1 MKRYLDLVPISAK
14 IHRKQSRMSIF
25 CIVLAVFLVT
35 TIFGMADMFIR
46 SQILQAQMDGGNFH
60 VGLRYVTD
68 EDCALIAKR
77 PAVKAAAR
85 YGVLNYRGE
94 DGYTLSGKTAIIM
107 GCDEP
112 WFSDMM
118 VDGIVEGRFP
128 QTESEAMLTQSA
140 KDRLGFQIGDI
151 VMMDGPDGEKLTY
164 IISGFCKDAIKTTSE
179 DSIGVSITT
188 DAFRSIYPAVKHE
201 TLEDYD
207 SVCYVQFENPWNAR
221 QELQKLKADFGLS
234 DEQVYENVKLMG
246 LYGQS
251 DSSKMM
257 QIYAVAA
264 VLFVLVLTTGV
275 IMIASS
281 LNSNVAQRTEFFGLM
296 RCIGATPKQV
306 IRLVRKEALLWCRLA
321 IPIGIGV
328 GIVVIWI
335 LCAVLRV
342 LSPEYFAQMPAF
354 GLSIPSILAGILMGL
369 LTVLLAAR
377 SPAKKAAR
385 VSPLAAVSGNANGF
399 QPAKKAANTRFFKVE
414 TALGI
419 HHAKASKKNLI
430 LMVGSFALS
439 IILFL
444 SFTVTVDFMNHALT
458 PLRPWTAD
466 LSIISPD
473 NSLSVDSG
481 ILRELKEYPAVKTAY
496 GRMFA
501 YDLPMEGAVDLR
513 KADLLTYE
521 ENQFGWA
528 KEYLLEGS
536 LDTVVN
542 RPGTALVVYEPETTI
557 QVGDTITLDIG
568 GKAQQIQISGMLST
582 APFGNANDGTVL
594 LICSEDTFRQFTG
607 TSDYTVI
614 DIQLTNKA
622 TNEDVHAIQQM
633 AGTSYTFSDERMS
646 NSSVKGSYYSFCLFL
661 YGFLVLI
668 ALITVF
674 NIVNSV
680 AMSVAAR
687 TKQYGAFRAIG
698 LSSRQLK
705 KMVVAEACVY
715 TIIGSI
721 IGTVL
726 GLICNQKLFELLIT
740 SSWGDTWRI
749 PWMELTIIL
758 FVTVLAVIFAVRG
771 PVRKIHKMSIVDT
784 ISAQ

>member
-68 EDCALIAKR
+68 EDCSLIAKR

-107 GCDEP
+107 GCDAP

-118 VDGIVEGRFP
+118 VDGIAEGNFP

-140 KDRLGFQIGDI
+140 KDRLGFQIGDTVVI
-151 VMMDGPDGEKLTY
+151 DGPDGEKLTY
-164 IISGFCKDAIKTTSE
+164 IISGFCKDAMKTTSE

-221 QELQKLKADFGLS
+221 REIQQLKADLGLS

-246 LYGQS
+246 MYGQS

-257 QIYAVAA
+257 QIYVVAA
-264 VLFVLVLTTGV
+264 ILFVLVLAAGV
-275 IMIASS
+275 MMIASS

-306 IRLVRKEALLWCRLA
+306 IRLVRKEALLWCRFA
-321 IPIGIGV
+321 IPAGIGAGV
-328 GIVVIWI
+328 VVIWI
-335 LCAVLRV
+335 LCAVLRI
-342 LSPEYFAQMPAF
+342 LSPEYFAQMPAL
-354 GLSIPSILAGILMGL
+354 GLSIPSILAGILVGL

-385 VSPLAAVSGNANGF
+385 VSPLAAVSGNANGQ
-399 QPAKKAANTRFFKVE
+399 QPAKRAANTRLFKVE
-414 TALGI
+414 TALGV
-419 HHAKASKKNLI
+419 HHATASRKNLI
-430 LMVGSFALS
+430 LMAGSFALS

-444 SFTVTVDFMNHALT
+444 SFSVTVDFMKHSLT

-473 NSLSVDSG
+473 HSLSVDSG
-481 ILRELKEYPAVKTAY
+481 ILGKLKENPAVKAAY

-501 YDLPMEGAVDLR
+501 YDLPMEGAIEPQ

-536 LDTVVN
+536 LDTVASQ
-542 RPGTALVVYEPETTI
+542 PGTALIVYEPETTI
-557 QVGDTITLDIG
+557 QVGDTVTLDIG
-568 GKAQQIQISGMLST
+568 GKNQQLQIAGMLST
-582 APFGNANDGTVL
+582 APFGNANDTAL
-594 LICSEDTFRQFTG
+594 LICSEDTFRQLSG
-607 TSDYTVI
+607 TSNYTIV

-622 TNEDVHAIQQM
+622 TDEDVNAIQQI

-646 NSSVKGSYYSFCLFL
+646 NSSVRGTYYCFCLFI

-674 NIVNSV
+674 NIINSIT
-680 AMSVAAR
+680 MSVAAR
-687 TKQYGAFRAIG
+687 TRQYGVFRAIG
-698 LSSRQLK
+698 LSTRQLK
-705 KMVVAEACVY
+705 KMIIAEACVY
-715 TIIGSI
+715 TITGSI

-726 GLICNQKLFELLIT
+726 GLICNQKLFEMLIT
-740 SSWGDTWRI
+740 CFWGDAWGI

-758 FVTVLAVIFAVRG
+758 FIMILAVIFAVRG

>member
-14 IHRKQSRMSIF
+14 VHRKQSRMSIF

-46 SQILQAQMDGGNFH
+46 GQILQAQLDGGNFH

-94 DGYTLSGKTAIIM
+94 DGYTLSGKMAVIM
-107 GCDEP
+107 GCDES

-128 QTESEAMLTQSA
+128 QTESEVMLTQSA
-140 KDRLGFQIGDI
+140 KDRLGFQIGDTVVI
-151 VMMDGPDGEKLTY
+151 DGPDGKKLTY
-164 IISGFCKDAIKTTSE
+164 TISGFCKDAIKTTSE

-221 QELQKLKADFGLS
+221 REIQKLKTDCGLS

-257 QIYAVAA
+257 QIYVVAA
-264 VLFVLVLTTGV
+264 VLFVLVLAAGV
-275 IMIASS
+275 MMIASS

-306 IRLVRKEALLWCRLA
+306 IRLVRKEALLWCRFA
-321 IPIGIGV
+321 IPVGIGIGV
-328 GIVVIWI
+328 VVIWI

-342 LSPEYFAQMPAF
+342 LSPEYFAYMPAF
-354 GLSIPSILAGILMGL
+354 GLSFPSIIAGILVGV

-385 VSPLAAVSGNANGF
+385 VSPLTAVSGNASGY
-399 QPAKKAANTRFFKVE
+399 QPVKKAANTRLFKVE

-430 LMVGSFALS
+430 LMAGSFALS

-444 SFTVTVDFMNHALT
+444 SFSVTVDFMNHSLT

-473 NSLSVDSG
+473 HSLSVDSG
-481 ILRELKEYPAVKTAY
+481 ILEALKEHPAVKATY

-501 YDLPMEGAVDLR
+501 YGLPMEGAVEPK

-536 LDTVVN
+536 LDTVAN
-542 RPGTALVVYEPETTI
+542 QPGTALIVYEPETTI
-557 QVGDTITLDIG
+557 QVGDTVTLDIG
-568 GKAQQIQISGMLST
+568 GKAQQLQIAGMLST
-582 APFGNANDGTVL
+582 APFGNANDTAL
-594 LICSEDTFRQFTG
+594 LICSEDTFRQLNG
-607 TSDYTVI
+607 TSNYTIV

-622 TNEDVHAIQQM
+622 TDKDVNAIQQI

-646 NSSVKGSYYSFCLFL
+646 NSSVRGTYYCFCLFI

-674 NIVNSV
+674 NIINSI

-698 LSSRQLK
+698 LSTRQLK
-705 KMVVAEACVY
+705 KMIVAEACVY
-715 TIIGSI
+715 TVTGSV

-726 GLICNQKLFELLIT
+726 GLICNQKLFEMLVT
-740 SSWGDTWRI
+740 SFWGDAWTI
-749 PWMELTIIL
+749 PWMELPVIL
-758 FVTVLAVIFAVRG
+758 FVVILAVVFAVHR
-771 PVRKIHKMSIVDT
+771 PVQKIQKISIVDT